1 MDFVLYHRQCP
12 DGWAAA
18 FIAKLKYPEAE
29 LKALDHGKPPEFINE
44 LIDSLAG
51 KDVLMVDFSLRTRE
65 ENDRLAAVAK
75 SFKILDHHRTAQ
87 AVLEGASYAVF
98 DMNRSGA
105 GLAWDYLFG
114 RDSTGEWTRDRE
126 EREGGVDIGTP
137 RPWWVDY
144 VEARDLWRWD
154 SVPNARVVCAY
165 LGTLPFETEAWSKLR
180 GLGVDEAYF
189 LGRGALTHIE
199 HFVRES
205 VKNVQPG
212 IFEGYL
218 VGIMNATYLNCSEIG
233 NEIANNP
240 VNSFSVTWFERDRDT
255 IQFSLRSIGEFDV
268 SAIAKKFNGG
278 GHRNAAGFQLPIQE
292 GRDLIDQILKR
303 PSYFEKL
310 NQQLLLQASE
320 MVIKA
325 QVEET
330 RQNFG
335 RCL

>member
-1 MDFVLYHRQCP
+1 MNVVLYHKSCV

-29 LKALDHGKPPEFINE
+29 LKALDHGKPAEFINE

-51 KDVLMVDFSLRTRE
+51 KDVLMVDFSFRTRE
-65 ENDRLAAVAK
+65 ENDRLASVAR
-75 SFKILDHHRTAQ
+75 SFRILDHHKTAQ
-87 AVLEGASYAVF
+87 AVLEGAPYAVF

-114 RDSTGEWTRDRE
+114 KDAPMYGGETFLQS
-126 EREGGVDIGTP
+126 

-154 SVPNARVVCAY
+154 SVPNARVICAY
-165 LGTLPFETEAWSKLR
+165 LGTLPFEIEAWSKLK

-205 VKNVQPG
+205 VKNVQHG
-212 IFEGYL
+212 IFEGHL

-233 NEIANNP
+233 NEIAKDP
-240 VNSFSVTWFERDRDT
+240 HNSFSVTWFERDRDT

-278 GHRNAAGFQLPIQE
+278 GHKNASGFQLSIFE
-292 GRDLIDQILKR
+292 GRNLIDKILHR
-303 PSYFEKL
+303 PTSIQTIIDNAYGP
-310 NQQLLLQASE
+310 
-320 MVIKA
+320 
-325 QVEET
+325 
-330 RQNFG
+330 RHG
-335 RCL
+335 